1 MNEDKSS
8 ISQGK
13 SYQEIGEYWD
23 DQDLGEVWEQTQSAE
38 FVVSGQAKTTYYPI
52 ENTLSQKLHAL
63 AQQRGVSAETLV
75 NLWLQEKLAQ
85 EAK

>member
-1 MNEDKSS
+1 MDDAKSS
-8 ISQGK
+8 ISQGQ

-23 DQDLGEVWEQTQSAE
+23 THDLSKVWKQTEPAE
-38 FVVSGQAKTTYYPI
+38 FVVSGHARTPYYPV

-75 NLWLQEKLAQ
+75 NLWLQEKMAQ
-85 EAK
+85 EAA